1 MFQLLRTTQ
10 ILRAAMGL
18 GAAVAALAATLPV
31 AEAQPAA
38 PNATPCFYTTQI
50 MNSRMSPD
58 HRALYIRTSGRG
70 FYRMDFAGNCNSS
83 GNEPLVIQP
92 VTSSGQVCSAIGVNV
107 SVRDTHERCMPSQLT
122 LLTSDE
128 VAQIPKKDLP

>member
-1 MFQLLRTTQ
+1 MLQLLRTT
-10 ILRAAMGL
+10 LGL

-38 PNATPCFYTTQI
+38 ANATPCFYTTQI

-70 FYRMDFAGNCNSS
+70 YYRMDFAGNCNSS

-92 VTSSGQVCSAIGVNV
+92 VTDSGQVCSAIGVNV
-107 SVRDTHERCMPSQLT
+107 SVRDTHERCMPSQLS
-122 LLTSDE
+122 LLSPDE